1 MAVTE
6 TLMGLG
12 SWQIMLAEETPRDLL
27 DRLGFFGHVAVV
39 PGRVNPAEYQDM
51 LLDMARYVG
60 VLTGRE
66 FEKAKKIGGQG
77 MAVWL
82 GDADDKG
89 EVLESAVQIAGQTFP
104 NAIRTLLGSS
114 TAVVEGVLGSVPGT
128 YSGRH
133 QWQSRRKAISYVCDT
148 MGGEWRVNGDG
159 TLDAGLATSLFR
171 SNPDCVIVRHGADG
185 RDLALTGLPGDM
197 SLARDVQDWTTRVV
211 LLAEGE
217 GDAVATGSADIGSNP
232 YLDLRGQ
239 PVKRTRLI
247 SESTTSNGNAQS
259 RAQLQLNR
267 FSGTR
272 NAMRLSTMD
281 YDVRGSFQVGD
292 WVWVYDPDAGLLDT
306 NNEIVY
312 RGQRFNPIKLRA
324 VEASWPVAEGMT
336 VAHRAQDGTWRD
348 LTPYVRWEAGSTS
361 IVVGELNRSLTNAG
375 SEPVGPRPVP
385 DTTVPG
391 TVTWVLP
398 FTSASYLDGLGT
410 TRARIL
416 AGWELPLNEDGSTVL
431 DGDHYEIRYG
441 VSPATEWQMAYAPWG
456 ELQAIIDNLSPGATY
471 DFQIRAVDLASNQG
485 AWSVTESATASQ
497 DTIPP
502 STPAAPTVAG
512 SPLAIQVVHTLG
524 KVAGGIYNLELDLD
538 HLEVHVGDTSG
549 FTADETTLRGK
560 IAAHAGM
567 IHALI
572 PAIGTVEVEETTTRW
587 VRVIAVD
594 QSGNRSDPSA
604 AASATALLIDDAHI
618 SNLTVT
624 KVSAGTISSNWIIG
638 ASIRTASTG
647 ERVELNSAGLGAWDA
662 SNLQTVGLQ
671 SNGIFYLRSDTSGAR
686 VDISSISGLQL
697 FDSSGLQTVS
707 LDPSGTFLLRS
718 DAAGSRV
725 QLDTSGLRIY
735 SGSTQVVDLSSSGSF
750 TLRSAASGAR
760 VQLDTAGLRAI
771 NAGGT
776 TTVDIAASGSF
787 TLRSATSG
795 ARIELDTAGLRA
807 YNSSGGQTVQ
817 IAAASGDVDIVG
829 RLTSTVNGS
838 SARLVINPLLGAD
851 PEIRFYENATEYHY
865 ITSFVSGPDTLQI
878 GSVVSSNRKYIVQ
891 LSPGDSNY
899 IGIVNGS
906 NGSITGMR
914 FLADNRIYLEAAG
927 ASGPGNFFSWEAQG
941 SAMFHTYWDGSSLH
955 FVKNSSNSI
964 VKTFII
970 DHPLDD
976 DRYLVHATTES
987 PHNGVEYWGEAT
999 LGEDG
1004 TAAVELPGYFE
1015 ALTGYEGRA
1024 VLLSCR
1030 DDPDQVAAT
1039 YPEGG
1044 RFTISGPAGR
1054 HVFWLV
1060 KAIRSDVPPLLVE
1073 PRRDEVTVRGDGPYR
1088 YYTPRDTNGS

>member
-1 MAVTE
+1 M
-6 TLMGLG
+6 LMGLG
-12 SWQIMLAEETPRDLL
+12 SWGVTLSPETPRDLL
-27 DRLGFFGHVAVV
+27 DRLQFFGHVAVV
-39 PGRVNPAEYQDM
+39 PGRVNPAEYQDT

-66 FEKAKKIGGQG
+66 FEQTKKIGGQG

-89 EVLESAVQIAGQTFP
+89 EVLESPITITGQTFP
-104 NAIRTLLGSS
+104 NSIRALLGSS

-159 TLDAGLATSLFR
+159 TLDAGLATALFR
-171 SNPDCVIVRHGADG
+171 STPGCVIVRHGADG

-217 GDAVATGSADIGSNP
+217 GDAVATGSANIGSNP

-247 SESTTSNGNAQS
+247 SESATSNGNAQS

-272 NAMRLSTMD
+272 NAMRLSTMV
-281 YDVRGSFQVGD
+281 YDVRGSFTVGD
-292 WVWVYDPDAGLLDT
+292 WVWVYDPDAGLIDT
-306 NNEIVY
+306 NNEITY

-336 VAHRAQDGTWRD
+336 VAYRHQDGTWHD
-348 LTPYVRWEAGSTS
+348 LTPYVSWETGSTS

-375 SEPVGPRPVP
+375 SEPVGPRPIP

-391 TVTWVLP
+391 TVSWVLP
-398 FTSASYLDGLGT
+398 FSSATYLDGLGN
-410 TRARIL
+410 TRAQML
-416 AGWELPLNEDGSTVL
+416 VGWELPLNEDGSTVL

-441 VSPATEWQMAYAPWG
+441 VSPASEWQMDYAPWG
-456 ELQAIIDNLSPGATY
+456 ELQALVGNLSPGVTY
-471 DFQIRAVDLASNQG
+471 DFQIRAVDLAGNQG
-485 AWSVTESATASQ
+485 SWSVTETATASQ

-524 KVAGGIYNLELDLD
+524 KASGGIYNLELDLD

-549 FTADETTLRGK
+549 FTADETTLKGK
-560 IAAHAGM
+560 ISAHAGM

-624 KVSAGTISSNWIIG
+624 KVSAGTVSANWLLG

-671 SNGIFYLRSDTSGAR
+671 SNGVFYLRSDTSGAR
-686 VDISSISGLQL
+686 VDISSVSGLQL

-707 LDPSGTFLLRS
+707 LDPAGTFLLRS

-735 SGSTQVVDLSSSGSF
+735 SGSTQVVDLNASGSF

-771 NAGGT
+771 NSGGT

-787 TLRSATSG
+787 TLRSGTSG

-829 RLTSTVNGS
+829 RLTSSVNGS

-851 PEIRFYENATEYHY
+851 PEIRFYESSTEYHY
-865 ITSFVSGPDTLQI
+865 ITTYSSGANTMEI
-878 GSVVSSNRKYIVQ
+878 GSVPISGRKYIINID
-891 LSPGDSNY
+891 PGNSNY
-899 IGIVNGS
+899 IGLVNTPSTVLTGLRFHTDGRVIVEGTGMSGAGGWFSWQAQSGGMFRTYWNGS
-906 NGSITGMR
+906 LNFVDNSTNG
-914 FLADNRIYLEAAG
+914 
-927 ASGPGNFFSWEAQG
+927 
-941 SAMFHTYWDGSSLH
+941 
-955 FVKNSSNSI
+955 I

-970 DHPLDD
+970 DHPQNA

-987 PHNGVEYWGEAT
+987 PYNGVEYWGEAALDQT
-999 LGEDG
+999 GSA
-1004 TAAVELPGYFE
+1004 TVELPSYFE
-1015 ALTGYEGRA
+1015 ALTAVDGRA
-1024 VLLSCR
+1024 VLLTCQ
-1030 DDPDQVAAT
+1030 DGPGDVAAT
-1039 YPEGG
+1039 YPCDG
-1044 RFTISGPAGR
+1044 RFVVSGPAGR
-1054 HVFWLV
+1054 RVFWLV

-1073 PRRDEVTVRGDGPYR
+1073 PRRDEVVVHGDGPYR
-1088 YYTPRDTNGS
+1088 YYTPRGANGS